1 MTIVKA
7 CAGWPEGD
15 VDTMAAVK
23 TVFVHS
29 VKKEYIIVVV
39 RETNGFGY
47 GGAAGGHAEGGRQL
61 NVLLDALAPATP
73 APGAWQE
80 GEGRQQLVDSRSSDA
95 SAGLGLAAL
104 AGEGGAPVVSIAA
117 ADTRRTRW
125 HGQLRR
131 HRQPEEEQWTVVPRK
146 RRHYKAWEWA
156 EWRRRK
162 VAEEWDQQQAEKRR
176 EAESSKKR
184 SEATSRIQNFAR
196 TWLAMRLVD
205 RLRAAKETACTATR
219 PLAQRRDRLHS
230 AETACTA
237 RLARE
242 RDRLDAEA
250 LEAACTE
257 VKAQLGHPELVLLER
272 AISEH
277 APQCGVCHKPMVAG
291 KVTKLTCCGH
301 CVDRLGMGH
310 GRISRGS
317 RALYCGRGRCT
328 TGMCLKCVRI
338 GMSGDDH
345 GNSGSGEAS
354 SAADLVLEAGA
365 TAGLLGAE
373 GT

>member
-1 MTIVKA
+1 MTIVK
-7 CAGWPEGD
+7 E
-15 VDTMAAVK
+15 

-47 GGAAGGHAEGGRQL
+47 GGAAGGHAEGERQL

-95 SAGLGLAAL
+95 SAGLGLAAP

-117 ADTRRTRW
+117 DTRRTRW
-125 HGQLRR
+125 HGQQRKR
-131 HRQPEEEQWTVVPRK
+131 RQPEEEQWTVVPRK

-184 SEATSRIQNFAR
+184 CEATSRIQNFAR
-196 TWLAMRLVD
+196 TWLARRLVD
-205 RLRAAKETACTATR
+205 RLRRARNAVANPAKEVMRAAKE
-219 PLAQRRDRLHS
+219 PS
-230 AETACTA
+230 PA